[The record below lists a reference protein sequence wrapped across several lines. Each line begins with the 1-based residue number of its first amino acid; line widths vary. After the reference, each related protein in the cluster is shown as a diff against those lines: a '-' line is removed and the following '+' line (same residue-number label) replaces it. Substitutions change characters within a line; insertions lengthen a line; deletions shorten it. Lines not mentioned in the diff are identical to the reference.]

1 MSMTTLFQHLD
12 VDEFLLALD
21 FMPIGISIVD
31 TRLQLR
37 YCNAAFL
44 NILDFPESLIQPGMG
59 VEKLFEFNAQRGDYG
74 PGDAAEQVQA
84 RMALTQKF
92 EPHQFIRTTSNG
104 RIIQIIGRVMHD
116 QAGQLAGFISLYED
130 VTKEKTYEQELERQ
144 HKELSLAYENL
155 KQTQLQLL
163 QSEKMASVGHLA
175 AGIAHE
181 INNPIGF
188 ALSGKNAVE
197 GYIND
202 LLGLIGQYETLESHY
217 PEQSRKLMQSSKEHV
232 ELSLIREDAPALLK
246 EIHQG
251 LTRVKEI
258 VGQLKVF
265 AFDKPNQIAQVD
277 LREVLDRS
285 LAIAVHGFPAHISV
299 QKDYAE
305 IPLIECAASEL
316 SQVFLAIFTN
326 AGQAIADA
334 GQISIRLAVQEN
346 YVRCDI
352 RDSGSGIKD
361 EDMPHIF
368 DPFFTTKPVGTGTGM
383 GLALAYS
390 AIKQQGGKIEVNS
403 TPGTGT
409 CISIYLPII

>member
-21 FMPIGISIVD
+21 FMPVGISIVD
-31 TRLQLR
+31 TNLQLR

-44 NILDFPESLIQPGMG
+44 KILDFPENIIQAGMG
-59 VEKLFEFNAQRGDYG
+59 LEKLFYFNAQRGDYG
-74 PGDAAEQVQA
+74 PGDAHEQVQA
-84 RMALTQKF
+84 RMALAAKF

-104 RIIQIIGRVMHD
+104 SIIQIIGRIMHD

-130 VTKEKTYEQELERQ
+130 VTKEKTYEKELERQ

-197 GYIND
+197 GYLNG
-202 LLGLIGQYETLESHY
+202 LLALVAQYETLESYY
-217 PEQSRKLMQSSKEHV
+217 PEQSKKLMQSNKDQV
-232 ELSLIREDAPALLK
+232 DLLLIREDAPALLK

-265 AFDKPNQIAQVD
+265 AFDKPDRIEQLD
-277 LREVLDRS
+277 LREVIDRS
-285 LAIAVHGFPAHISV
+285 LAIAAHGFSEQISI

-305 IPLIECAASEL
+305 IPLIPCSGSEL

-326 AGQAIADA
+326 ANQSIAGK
-334 GQISIRLAVQEN
+334 GQISIKLSARDNCLC
-346 YVRCDI
+346 CDI
-352 RDSGSGIKD
+352 SDTGSGIKS

-390 AIKQQGGKIEVNS
+390 TIKQQGGKIEVKS
-403 TPGTGT
+403 TPGIGT
-409 CISIYLPII
+409 CISIYLPLV